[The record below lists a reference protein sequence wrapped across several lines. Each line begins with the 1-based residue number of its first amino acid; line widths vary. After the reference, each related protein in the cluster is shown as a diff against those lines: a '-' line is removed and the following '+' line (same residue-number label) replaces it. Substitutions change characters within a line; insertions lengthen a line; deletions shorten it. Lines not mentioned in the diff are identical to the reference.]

1 MEKRGEG
8 HMGRKFSYR
17 IYGLNVLSDI
27 ECPEVLSL
35 ESDSFLHYDV
45 VIEFGD
51 VSQEIH
57 SSIANNHYSSYTNED
72 MWFHVPKVA
81 TYWIQKGQKVT
92 IELLDDT
99 SIQMAK
105 QYLLGSCLGMIML
118 QRNMIAIH
126 GSCIVF
132 NGSGIIFTGD
142 RGAGKSTITSALRLK
157 GYPFVADD
165 VSSVDVGTPHLIH
178 PGFPQQKLCRDAAVA
193 LGYELDQY
201 KTLMSDTQIKYLIPA
216 HESFLSQQIPLRAI
230 VELQVSDEVQGIEV
244 LELSGQ
250 ERLMAIYKNIYRI
263 EMKQAAG
270 VNPDYF
276 KKCVT
281 LAKDIPVYRLKR
293 QKGVM
298 TVEQQISWLEGT
310 FLKSIEKLE
319 A

>member
-1 MEKRGEG
+1 
-8 HMGRKFSYR
+8 MGRKFSYR

-35 ESDSFLHYDV
+35 ESDSFIHYDV

-57 SSIANNHYSSYTNED
+57 SSIANNRYASYTNED

-132 NGSGIIFTGD
+132 DGSGIIFTGD

-157 GYPFVADD
+157 GYPFVTDD
-165 VSSVDVGTPHLIH
+165 VSSVDVGTPHMIH

-250 ERLMAIYKNIYRI
+250 ERLMAIYRNIYRI
-263 EMKQAAG
+263 EMKQSAG
-270 VNPDYF
+270 VNPEYF

-281 LAKDIPVYRLKR
+281 LAKDIPVYRIKR
-293 QKGVM
+293 EKGM
-298 TVEQQISWLEGT
+298 MSIEQQIAWLEGT